1 MTCTLDLWL
10 HAVEN
15 KGFISYNL
23 ANKGVTLRFPVLC
36 TLLSAKRQE
45 NDAGCA
51 KESLKKRAAREC
63 PQRAAQPPC
72 FCFFLLLRQV

>member
-10 HAVEN
+10 YAVES
-15 KGFISYNL
+15 KGFISYNPS
-23 ANKGVTLRFPVLC
+23 NKGVTPRFRVFC
-36 TLLSAKRQE
+36 TFLSAKRQE

-51 KESLKKRAAREC
+51 KESLKKRAARES

-72 FCFFLLLRQV
+72 